1 MKDDDI
7 YFSEIND
14 GSSDFGDQKNL
25 PGVFFIFNIDVENA
39 VQNIE
44 NFKFR
49 HLIIR
54 FSVYH
59 GRINDFML

>member
-7 YFSEIND
+7 YFSGPLKRGRKKKIPR
-14 GSSDFGDQKNL
+14 L
-25 PGVFFIFNIDVENA
+25 FFIFNIDVENA

-54 FSVYH
+54 FSVCH